1 MRVMKSNET
10 HGWASATHGAIA
22 GIRVIDLS
30 RVLAGPLCTQMLAD
44 HGASVLKVEPPQGDE
59 TRALGPPFVGDT
71 AAYFNGLNRNKA
83 AIALDLNL
91 PSARDVLLRFLEGAD
106 VLVENFLPGTMEKW
120 GLGYD
125 STLAQ
130 RFPRLIYCRIS
141 GFGADGPLGGLP
153 GYDAVLQAMG
163 GVMSVNGEAADDGT
177 RVGIP
182 IVDITTGMNA
192 AFGIM
197 LALAE
202 RARSGT
208 GQLVDICLYDT
219 ALSLLIPHAA
229 NWFASGQVPR
239 PMGSAHPNI
248 APYDKFATA
257 EGDMFLGVANDAQFR
272 KFCVAI
278 DRPQWIADARYRT
291 GVARIANR
299 EALTRDIEGVLRA
312 FSAEDLCVRLMAAG
326 VPAGPLNDLAKA
338 LDHPHTRHRR
348 MVVEVDGVK
357 GLGVPVKLSRT
368 PGAALRPPPA
378 FGGDTRASLA
388 AAGYADAKIEQL
400 ISEKAVHV
408 RPATARAQRTTTTG
422 FQGEN
427 R

>member
-202 RARSGT
+202 REIGR
-208 GQLVDICLYDT
+208 
-219 ALSLLIPHAA
+219 
-229 NWFASGQVPR
+229 
-239 PMGSAHPNI
+239 AH
-248 APYDKFATA
+248 
-257 EGDMFLGVANDAQFR
+257 V
-272 KFCVAI
+272 
-278 DRPQWIADARYRT
+278 
-291 GVARIANR
+291 
-299 EALTRDIEGVLRA
+299 
-312 FSAEDLCVRLMAAG
+312 
-326 VPAGPLNDLAKA
+326 
-338 LDHPHTRHRR
+338 
-348 MVVEVDGVK
+348 
-357 GLGVPVKLSRT
+357 
-368 PGAALRPPPA
+368 
-378 FGGDTRASLA
+378 
-388 AAGYADAKIEQL
+388 
-400 ISEKAVHV
+400 
-408 RPATARAQRTTTTG
+408 
-422 FQGEN
+422 
-427 R
+427 